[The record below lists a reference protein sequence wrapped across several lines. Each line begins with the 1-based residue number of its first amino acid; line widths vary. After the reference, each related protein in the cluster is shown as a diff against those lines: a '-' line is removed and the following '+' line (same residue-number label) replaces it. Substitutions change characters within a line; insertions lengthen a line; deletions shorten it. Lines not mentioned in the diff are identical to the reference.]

1 MIMRYI
7 VGFGPQQR
15 GIEGI
20 NLASTLARSS
30 GAHLDLA
37 VVLPDDA
44 PTYHM
49 YSPDHAYNE
58 EMRKQGSEWLE
69 DGLSR
74 VPAGVKANG
83 HLIAAESVSEGL
95 VAEAEDSSKGGG
107 AGLIVVGT
115 SHHFRLG
122 SIADELLH
130 SATVPVALAPSE
142 YEDQPAITRITC
154 AAGVREGHDVLL
166 KFAIH
171 AAAEWKVP
179 LRLMSLVAVG
189 EDGPEE
195 RRQEWSELAQ
205 MHINTL
211 AEKAVEA
218 LPPECPVTT
227 VVGHGDT
234 LVDAVNALEFSDS
247 EIVMVGSSRLAQP
260 RRLFIGRTATKLM
273 RLLTVPMIVVP
284 RDYDPDEL

>member
-1 MIMRYI
+1 MRYI

-37 VVLPDDA
+37 VVLPDDT
-44 PTYHM
+44 PTFHM

-58 EMRKQGSEWLE
+58 EMRKQGSEWLA

-74 VPAGVKANG
+74 VPADVPAEG
-83 HLIAAESVSEGL
+83 HLLAAESISEGL
-95 VAEAEDSSKGGG
+95 MEEAENPSRGGG
-107 AGLIVVGT
+107 AGMIVVGT

-122 SIADELLH
+122 SIADALLH
-130 SATVPVALAPSE
+130 SATVPVALAPTD

-154 AAGVREGHDVLL
+154 ATGVREGHEVLL
-166 KFAIH
+166 KFAVH

-179 LRLMSLVAVG
+179 LRLVSLVAVG

-195 RRQEWSELAQ
+195 RRLEWSELAE
-205 MHINTL
+205 MHITAI
-211 AEKAVEA
+211 AEKAAEE
-218 LPPECPVTT
+218 LPAECPVTT

-234 LVDAVNALEFSDS
+234 LVDAVNALEFADS

-260 RRLFIGRTATKLM
+260 KRLFLGRTATKLM
-273 RLLTVPMIVVP
+273 RLLTVPIIVVP
-284 RDYDPDEL
+284 RDYDPAG